1 MSETLSLA
9 QFVAQQLQRGKYQSY
24 EDMVQAALRL
34 LQAHEEELDRI
45 AAALRPA
52 MQDYLRG
59 DRGVAVD
66 MEDIKAAGR
75 QQLTQSSGN
84 H

>member
-59 DRGVAVD
+59 DRGVAS
-66 MEDIKAAGR
+66 ERLYG
-75 QQLTQSSGN
+75 
-84 H
+84 